1 MTKRFFALTLALCL
15 ALALAGC
22 GERAKPSDQPP
33 TQPSSIEVRPSQ
45 ADEPGEPAP
54 DGPDPAPEA
63 PADLD
68 ALVKEIVLT
77 YGAEEDTLNGPAR
90 LIPTDISLFISD
102 TSWEGAGELT
112 PGDYFAWFFS
122 TTMKEDY
129 EYKREAYR
137 HPKGEDY
144 GWFFPQDLYEERV
157 QTYFEVST
165 DHLRSDPTYYQAEY
179 QGYCLGSGGGRGESP
194 TLAYQYTRD
203 GELLT
208 IQVTRS
214 YESGAFPDTCHTLT
228 VRLEDGGGWK
238 YLGDQVE

>member
-1 MTKRFFALTLALCL
+1 MMTKRFFALALCL
-15 ALALAGC
+15 ALILGGC
-22 GERAKPSDQPP
+22 GEEAKPSTQPP
-33 TQPSSIEVRPSQ
+33 TQPSSIEIRPSRPE
-45 ADEPGEPAP
+45 EPGSS
-54 DGPDPAPEA
+54 APEA

-90 LIPTDISLFISD
+90 LVPTDISLFISD
-102 TSWEGAGELT
+102 TGWEGGENLA
-112 PGDYFAWFFS
+112 PGNYFAWFFS

-129 EYKREAYR
+129 EYKREVYV

-157 QTYFEVST
+157 QTYFEVSV
-165 DHLRSDPTYYQAEY
+165 DHLRSDPAYYQAEY

-194 TLAYQYTRD
+194 TLTYQYTRD
-203 GELLT
+203 GDLLT
-208 IQVTRS
+208 IRVIRS
-214 YESGAFPDTCHTLT
+214 YPSGAFPDACHTLT
-228 VRLEDGGGWK
+228 VRLEENGGGK